1 MLTSVIGGFLSSA
14 GIDLYD
20 IAKFEI
26 SVRSNIPLDFPQFMF
41 LIIGIAGL
49 TLIMSDLANTRK
61 KRNRRKN

>member
-20 IAKFEI
+20 VAKFEI

-41 LIIGIAGL
+41 LIVGIAGL
-49 TLIMSDLANTRK
+49 TLIISDLGSTRK
-61 KRNRRKN
+61 RRNRRKN